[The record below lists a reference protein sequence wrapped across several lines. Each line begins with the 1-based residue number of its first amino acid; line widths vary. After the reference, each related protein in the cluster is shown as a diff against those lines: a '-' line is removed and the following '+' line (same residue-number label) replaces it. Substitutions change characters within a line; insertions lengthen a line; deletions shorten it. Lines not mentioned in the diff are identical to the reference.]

1 MPTKKSL
8 LNALKEKKIIILTF
22 SQNSAIDILP
32 EDPGDGRSNYT
43 SRYYTHTI
51 TNVGDELFEAKN
63 AKGKKE
69 YFSMAHIRHIAI

>member
-8 LNALKEKKIIILTF
+8 LLSVKGIKVTIHTN
-22 SQNSAIDILP
+22 SHNSAVDITK
-32 EDPGDGRSNYT
+32 DNYGET
-43 SRYYTHTI
+43 TRYTI

-63 AKGKKE
+63 NKGEKE